1 LRRELFEVLKGETME
16 KLSIWF
22 RNGLALLGLLALGY
36 WLGSAHTVR
45 ASSYGFDAGDMQFQL
60 GEVNQSSSLLVSQP
74 GTRTV
79 FVYQGATTGNSEL
92 HCSFKFQLARPGE
105 PIHRTACALQ

>member
-1 LRRELFEVLKGETME
+1 ME
-16 KLSIWF
+16 KLSVWF
-22 RNGLALLGLLALGY
+22 RNGLVLVGLVALGY
-36 WLGSAHTVR
+36 CLGSARAVR
-45 ASSYGFDAGDMQFQL
+45 ASSYDAGDMQFQL
-60 GEVNQSSSLLVSQP
+60 GEVNQTSSLLVSQP